1 MVWNSAGSFWWL
13 VARNEI
19 SVMNSFRCIGGWPM
33 AISVEVMSFWSNHVN
48 DIKSHNIFH
57 RVDPPWKDDLERIRQ
72 VVERWS
78 LCVWI
83 GIDSVF
89 LFFFLKW
96 KVWLLSEMRW
106 FIINGKLFY
115 WVSCC
120 QSDVLYWIKWFEI
133 LIVDGNL
140 CWDDI
145 FLIESYKWY
154 STFHRGEVDPW
165 KYNLG
170 RICQVVE
177 RWSLCVWIGVDSVF
191 LFFFL
196 KWKVWPWPEISIA

>member
-1 MVWNSAGSFWWL
+1 MIQYFSPRRS
-13 VARNEI
+13 RSMEI
-19 SVMNSFRCIGGWPM
+19 QLG
-33 AISVEVMSFWSNHVN
+33 A
-48 DIKSHNIFH
+48 
-57 RVDPPWKDDLERIRQ
+57 DLPGCGKME
-72 VVERWS
+72 S
-78 LCVWI
+78 LCMNRDRFCFSI
-83 GIDSVF
+83 F
-89 LFFFLKW
+89 LLKW

-115 WVSCC
+115 WVSC
-120 QSDVLYWIKWFEI
+120 DVLYWIKWFEI